1 MVIQT
6 CSEIF
11 SVLMQGDAHTSFSAE
26 VVDTLLK
33 RSPDVGACLS
43 PDVHETPSND
53 RTTLP
58 HQK

>member
-6 CSEIF
+6 CSDVF
-11 SVLMQGDAHTSFSAE
+11 SILMQLDAHGSLSA
-26 VVDTLLK
+26 DTVSVMLNG
-33 RSPDVGACLS
+33 SEDVPPYSQSNIPDV
-43 PDVHETPSND
+43 PSND